1 VTSLEGAS
9 GQLVHAGCFAHGPEP
24 SASLDRPLLSRE
36 GPMLPYAEGT
46 TGKDEPGWG
55 GAAVVS
61 SSTEGEARPASPGRS

>member
-1 VTSLEGAS
+1 
-9 GQLVHAGCFAHGPEP
+9 
-24 SASLDRPLLSRE
+24 
-36 GPMLPYAEGT
+36 MLPYAEGT